1 MSSKVIDYGK
11 MSVRIGNTTVFGAKE
26 LTAIRERID
35 IALNEHKRRDEAKA
49 RAKVICE
56 LITEYL
62 KEYGELSLISEITY
76 DDGERDYDRILFTDE
91 CNVFASV

>member
-1 MSSKVIDYGK
+1 MNSKAIDYNK

-35 IALNEHKRRDEAKA
+35 IALNEHKRRDEA
-49 RAKVICE
+49 RTQAKVICE

-62 KEYGELSLISEITY
+62 QEYGELSLVSEVTY
-76 DDGERDYDRILFTDE
+76 DDGERDYETILLTDK